1 MKFEY
6 RYEDQGDEWEVCDGS
21 KFWDASD
28 VAEFVAEKY
37 FEEGDPVNTNDFE
50 FEIDV
55 REFEKPE
62 TMQRFIVTADYSVN
76 FYARK
81 AK

>member
-6 RYEDQGDEWEVCDGS
+6 RYIEQGNEWEWCEGLQ
-21 KFWDASD
+21 FWDAED
-28 VAEFVAEKY
+28 VAEHVAEKY
-37 FEEGDPVNTNDFE
+37 FEDIDMDANDFE
-50 FEIDV
+50 FEVEV

-62 TMQRFIVTADYSVN
+62 TVQKFIVSADYSVN